1 MAAKRVRDGK
11 ITANF
16 YTDGW
21 PVFSTVVCQLLKP
34 RLSDVGHV
42 EVYEH
47 TCTKA
52 SFVYCYGDSS
62 FVSFLPSYC
71 RRQTFCATQVPR
83 RDYCML

>member
-1 MAAKRVRDGK
+1 MTVKRVRDGK

-42 EVYEH
+42 EAYE
-47 TCTKA
+47 
-52 SFVYCYGDSS
+52 
-62 FVSFLPSYC
+62 
-71 RRQTFCATQVPR
+71 
-83 RDYCML
+83 

>member
-1 MAAKRVRDGK
+1 MQMAAKRVRDGK

-34 RLSDVGHV
+34 RVSEVGHV

-47 TCTKA
+47 TCNKA
-52 SFVYCYGDSS
+52 SCTAMVIISQFICAISS
-62 FVSFLPSYC
+62 IIV
-71 RRQTFCATQVPR
+71 
-83 RDYCML
+83 

>member
-1 MAAKRVRDGK
+1 MTAKRVRDGK

-42 EVYEH
+42 EAYEY
-47 TCTKA
+47 TCTNLYTA
-52 SFVYCYGDSS
+52 MVIIS
-62 FVSFLPSYC
+62 
-71 RRQTFCATQVPR
+71 
-83 RDYCML
+83 

>member
-1 MAAKRVRDGK
+1 MTAKRVRDGK

-42 EVYEH
+42 EAYWYTAMVIINQLI
-47 TCTKA
+47 C
-52 SFVYCYGDSS
+52 VI
-62 FVSFLPSYC
+62 PSII
-71 RRQTFCATQVPR
+71 
-83 RDYCML
+83 M

>member
-1 MAAKRVRDGK
+1 MAARRVRDGK

-34 RLSDVGHV
+34 RLSDVGHEEAYMSIRV
-42 EVYEH
+42 PKL
-47 TCTKA
+47 CILL
-52 SFVYCYGDSS
+52 S

-83 RDYCML
+83 KDCYML

>member
-1 MAAKRVRDGK
+1 MQMAAKSVRDGK

-34 RLSDVGHV
+34 RVSEVGQ

-47 TCTKA
+47 TCNKA
-52 SFVYCYGDSS
+52 SCTAMVIISQFICVISS
-62 FVSFLPSYC
+62 IIL
-71 RRQTFCATQVPR
+71 
-83 RDYCML
+83 